1 LPVLKPLMYT
11 LCEKTLECLMKV
23 FYHLGILDKSN
34 VGLTE
39 IKMEN
44 EYVDD
49 WSCKECG
56 HTGISEAEDAC
67 PECDSTWAEQN
78 D

>member
-1 LPVLKPLMYT
+1 
-11 LCEKTLECLMKV
+11 MKV
-23 FYHLGILDKSN
+23 FYHLGILDKILRSSDDKSN

-39 IKMEN
+39 ITMEN

>member
-1 LPVLKPLMYT
+1 M
-11 LCEKTLECLMKV
+11 
-23 FYHLGILDKSN
+23 
-34 VGLTE
+34 LTVT
-39 IKMEN
+39 MEN

-49 WSCKECG
+49 WACKECG
-56 HTGISEAEDAC
+56 HTGISEAEEAC

>member
-1 LPVLKPLMYT
+1 M
-11 LCEKTLECLMKV
+11 
-23 FYHLGILDKSN
+23 
-34 VGLTE
+34 
-39 IKMEN
+39 MEE

-56 HTGISEAEDAC
+56 HTEISEAEDAC
-67 PECDSTWAEQN
+67 PECGSTWAEQN

>member
-1 LPVLKPLMYT
+1 
-11 LCEKTLECLMKV
+11 
-23 FYHLGILDKSN
+23 
-34 VGLTE
+34 
-39 IKMEN
+39 MEH

-67 PECDSTWAEQN
+67 PECNSTWAEQN
-78 D
+78 NLSGICGTTTGAVLTGSWS

>member
-1 LPVLKPLMYT
+1 
-11 LCEKTLECLMKV
+11 MKV
-23 FYHLGILDKSN
+23 LYSLRYTKQVQCWTNGDL
-34 VGLTE
+34 
-39 IKMEN
+39 KMEN